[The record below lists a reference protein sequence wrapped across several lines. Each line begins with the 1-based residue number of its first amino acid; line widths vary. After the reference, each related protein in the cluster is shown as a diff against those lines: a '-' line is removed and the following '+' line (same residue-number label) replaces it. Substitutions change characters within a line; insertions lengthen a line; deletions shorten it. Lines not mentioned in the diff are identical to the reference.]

1 MFPRGLREIRRSR
14 RPGGVGV
21 KVQCGVF
28 EAAVR
33 TRTVRRT
40 ANCKLVV
47 DQSVHVEL
55 SVHVE

>member
-1 MFPRGLREIRRSR
+1 MVRSLL
-14 RPGGVGV
+14 
-21 KVQCGVF
+21 QCGVF